1 MSRKH
6 RILFIV
12 ISSLV
17 VTMTSSPSF
26 AAEVTPA
33 PTLSPAQQY
42 ELDLIKYKI
51 EYRIYQDARDLRE
64 KEIRA
69 IAIKFNQ
76 ALRQANED
84 ARNAGRGASSK
95 AAFAAARA
103 LAAANRDKAIA
114 ELPPLMTPPQPPIK
128 PKGFV
133 SKGNKS
139 KEPSPRSDR
148 KN

>member
-6 RILFIV
+6 RILFTV

-17 VTMTSSPSF
+17 VTMSFSPSF

-51 EYRIYQDARDLRE
+51 EYRIYEDARDLRE
-64 KEIRA
+64 KELRA
-69 IAIKFNQ
+69 IAIVFNQ

-84 ARNAGRGASSK
+84 ARNAGRGAASK

-114 ELPPLMTPPQPPIK
+114 ELPPLMNPPQPPIK

-139 KEPSPRSDR
+139 KESSPRSDR

>member
-51 EYRIYQDARDLRE
+51 E
-64 KEIRA
+64 
-69 IAIKFNQ
+69 
-76 ALRQANED
+76 
-84 ARNAGRGASSK
+84 
-95 AAFAAARA
+95 
-103 LAAANRDKAIA
+103 
-114 ELPPLMTPPQPPIK
+114 
-128 PKGFV
+128 
-133 SKGNKS
+133 
-139 KEPSPRSDR
+139 
-148 KN
+148 

>member
-51 EYRIYQDARDLRE
+51 EYRIYEDARDLRE
-64 KEIRA
+64 KELRA
-69 IAIKFNQ
+69 IAIAFNQ

-84 ARNAGRGASSK
+84 ARNAGRGAASK

-114 ELPPLMTPPQPPIK
+114 ELPPLMNPPQPPIK

-139 KEPSPRSDR
+139 KESSPRSDR

>member
-6 RILFIV
+6 RILFMV

-17 VTMTSSPSF
+17 VTMSFSPSF

-51 EYRIYQDARDLRE
+51 EYRIYEDARDLRE
-64 KEIRA
+64 KELRA
-69 IAIKFNQ
+69 IAIAFNQ

-84 ARNAGRGASSK
+84 ARNAGRGAASK

-139 KEPSPRSDR
+139 KESSPRSDR

>member
-51 EYRIYQDARDLRE
+51 EYRIYEDARDLRE
-64 KEIRA
+64 KELRA
-69 IAIKFNQ
+69 IAIAFNQ

-84 ARNAGRGASSK
+84 ARNAGRGAASK

-139 KEPSPRSDR
+139 KESSPRSDR